1 FKDGQGVV
9 QMGYIKE
16 IDAIHIK
23 QETDPLT
30 SAAAYLWFVQMAINS
45 RTGWKEVF
53 SVGAPLLCVRAALSE
68 GTFKRARKEL
78 QEKGYI
84 HVVSQGANR
93 AAAYQMISLVNDVD
107 AAQLTVEYNQTA
119 PEIRVYTLNVNDC
132 FLFPKVIK
140 TGKRVYRK

>member
-1 FKDGQGVV
+1 
-9 QMGYIKE
+9 MNYIKE
-16 IDAIHIK
+16 IDAFHIK

-30 SAAAYLWFVQMAINS
+30 SAAAYLWFVLMDINS
-45 RTGWKEVF
+45 RTGWKKEI
-53 SVGAPLLCVRAALSE
+53 SVGAPLLCVKAALSE

-107 AAQLTVEYNQTA
+107 AAQLTVE
-119 PEIRVYTLNVNDC
+119 
-132 FLFPKVIK
+132 
-140 TGKRVYRK
+140 